1 MTTGRQ
7 ASAAVLSVLV
17 LLAGCGRDGDGGGAS
32 LRIAAAASLTD
43 VVDGLSAVL
52 EDDDDPLRV
61 EVDVGGSATL
71 ARQIVDGAPADLFLS
86 ADAATVER
94 VADAGL
100 AAGEVIPF
108 ASNHLALVV
117 PAGNPAGVRSLDD
130 LGRDDLLVGRC
141 APEVPCGRL
150 ALAELDESGIDDA
163 ADTEEPDVRS
173 LLVKV
178 AEGELDAALVYVTD
192 ATAAGDEVEVV
203 TDERLDRRTEY
214 QAVRIEGGDVD
225 AAERF
230 LRLLRGPAGESLLA
244 ALGFEAP

>member
-7 ASAAVLSVLV
+7 ATAAVLSVLL
-17 LLAGCGRDGDGGGAS
+17 LLAGCGGGDDDGA
-32 LRIAAAASLTD
+32 LRVAAAASLTD
-43 VVDGLSAVL
+43 VVDGLAAVL
-52 EDDDDPLRV
+52 EDEDDPLRV
-61 EVDVGGSATL
+61 EVDLGGSSTL
-71 ARQIVDGAPADLFLS
+71 ARQIVEGAPADLFLS
-86 ADAATVER
+86 ADAATVEQ
-94 VADAGL
+94 VVDAGR

-108 ASNHLALVV
+108 ASNHLVLVV
-117 PAGNPAGVRSLDD
+117 PAGNPGDVRSLDD
-130 LGRDDLLVGRC
+130 LARDDLLVGRC
-141 APEVPCGRL
+141 AAEVPCGRL

-178 AEGELDAALVYVTD
+178 AEGELDAALVYATD
-192 ATAAGDEVEVV
+192 VAAAGDDVEVID
-203 TDERLDRRTEY
+203 DERLDRRTEY
-214 QAVRIEGGDVD
+214 QAVRIDGGDVD

>member
-1 MTTGRQ
+1 M
-7 ASAAVLSVLV
+7 V
-17 LLAGCGRDGDGGGAS
+17 
-32 LRIAAAASLTD
+32 
-43 VVDGLSAVL
+43 
-52 EDDDDPLRV
+52 
-61 EVDVGGSATL
+61 
-71 ARQIVDGAPADLFLS
+71 
-86 ADAATVER
+86 
-94 VADAGL
+94 DAGL

-108 ASNHLALVV
+108 AANHLVIAV
-117 PAGNPAGVRSLDD
+117 PAGNPGGVRSLDD

-178 AEGELDAALVYVTD
+178 AEGELDAALVYATD
-192 ATAAGDEVEVV
+192 VAAAGDDVQVVE
-203 TDERLDRRTEY
+203 DERLDRRTEY
-214 QAVRIEGGDVD
+214 QAVRIDGGDVE

>member
-7 ASAAVLSVLV
+7 ATAAVLSVLL
-17 LLAGCGRDGDGGGAS
+17 LLAGCGGDDGGDGT
-32 LRIAAAASLTD
+32 LRVAAAASLTD

-61 EVDVGGSATL
+61 EVDLGGSSTL
-71 ARQIVDGAPADLFLS
+71 ARQIVEGAPADLFLS
-86 ADAATVER
+86 ADAATVEQ
-94 VADAGL
+94 VVDAGL
-100 AAGEVIPF
+100 AAGEVLPF
-108 ASNHLALVV
+108 ASNHLVLVV
-117 PAGNPAGVRSLDD
+117 PAGNPGGVRSLDD
-130 LGRDDLLVGRC
+130 LARDELLVGRC

-178 AEGELDAALVYVTD
+178 AEGELDAALVYATD
-192 ATAAGDEVEVV
+192 VAAAGDDVEVV
-203 TDERLDRRTEY
+203 VDERLDRRTEY
-214 QAVRIEGGDVD
+214 QAVRIDGGDIE